1 MAKAIVDYISEE
13 DYPRYQELL
22 AMAEEAKK
30 NAPKK
35 ERAPRAPMTQEQ
47 KKKAAESRLAKAQAA
62 LEALL
67 AAERGETS
75 DANA

>member
-1 MAKAIVDYISEE
+1 MAKPLVDYILEE

-22 AMAEEAKK
+22 AKAAEAKA

-35 ERAPRAPMTQEQ
+35 ERAPRAPMTVEQ
-47 KKKAAESRLAKAQAA
+47 KKKAAENRLAKAQAA

-67 AAERGETS
+67 AAENG
-75 DANA
+75 DAVEA

>member
-1 MAKAIVDYISEE
+1 MAKSIVDYILEE

-22 AMAEEAKK
+22 AMAEEAKA

-35 ERAPRAPMTQEQ
+35 ERAPRAPMTAEQ
-47 KKKAAESRLAKAQAA
+47 KKKAAENRLAKAQAA

-67 AAERGETS
+67 AAEQGTPVEG
-75 DANA
+75 